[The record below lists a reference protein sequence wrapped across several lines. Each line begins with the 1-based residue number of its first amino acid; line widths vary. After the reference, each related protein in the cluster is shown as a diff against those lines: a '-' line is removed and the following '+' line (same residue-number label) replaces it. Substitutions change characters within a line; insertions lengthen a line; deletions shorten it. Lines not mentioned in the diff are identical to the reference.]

1 MTVELGRPAA
11 HVAEVIMNRPEALN
25 ALSTTQVRLLGEAAN
40 QLAADD
46 QVSVVIISSALERA
60 FCVGAD
66 LKERRGV
73 SNDDLLRQRR
83 VFQEAFGALRAVP
96 VPMIAA
102 VEGFALGG
110 GYELALCC
118 DLIVASATATFG
130 LPEVGLGLIP
140 GEGGTQLL
148 PRRIGLNRAADLVL
162 TGRRVDAE
170 EALLLGLADRLVPE
184 GAARSSALE
193 LAHQIAAKSP
203 ISLRAA
209 KRALR
214 QGIDVDVV
222 TGLEIEDQAWQETA
236 FSADRLEG
244 VEAFNLRRTPDWP
257 SWHES
262 GRLLSTRTNFRS
274 RLSYPSTSVKAS
286 CRCPLSSPGS
296 SLPAAS
302 RRSSTSACW

>member
-1 MTVELGRPAA
+1 MTVEVGRPSA

-25 ALSTTQVRLLGEAAN
+25 ALSTDHVQRLGSAASE
-40 QLAADD
+40 LAADD

-73 SNDDLLRQRR
+73 ANDDLRQQRR
-83 VFQEAFGALRAVP
+83 VFQEAFDALRALRA
-96 VPMIAA
+96 PMIAA

-110 GYELALCC
+110 GFELALCC
-118 DLIVASATATFG
+118 DLIIASATASFG

-148 PRRIGLNRAADLVL
+148 PRRIGLNKSADLLL
-162 TGRRVDAE
+162 TGRRVGAE
-170 EALLLGLADRLVPE
+170 EALRMGFVDRVVPE
-184 GAARSSALE
+184 GAARKSARE
-193 LAHQIAAKSP
+193 LAEEIATKSP

-214 QGIDVDVV
+214 DGVDVDL
-222 TGLEIEDQAWQETA
+222 TSGLEIENQAWEEAA

-244 VEAFNLRRTPDWP
+244 IEAFNLRRAPRWP
-257 SWHES
+257 SWQES
-262 GRLLSTRTNFRS
+262 GR
-274 RLSYPSTSVKAS
+274 
-286 CRCPLSSPGS
+286 
-296 SLPAAS
+296 
-302 RRSSTSACW
+302 

>member
-25 ALSTTQVRLLGEAAN
+25 ALSTTQVRRLGDAAN

-73 SNDDLLRQRR
+73 SNDDLLQQRG

-110 GYELALCC
+110 GCELALCC
-118 DLIVASATATFG
+118 DLIIASTTATFG

-148 PRRIGLNRAADLVL
+148 PRRIGLNKAADLVL

-170 EALLLGLADRLVPE
+170 EALQLGLADRLVPE

-193 LAHQIAAKSP
+193 LAQQIAAKSP
-203 ISLRAA
+203 VSLRAA

-214 QGIDVDVV
+214 QGIDVDLM
-222 TGLEIEDQAWQETA
+222 TGLEIEDHAWQVAA

-262 GRLLSTRTNFRS
+262 GR
-274 RLSYPSTSVKAS
+274 
-286 CRCPLSSPGS
+286 
-296 SLPAAS
+296 
-302 RRSSTSACW
+302 

>member
-25 ALSTTQVRLLGEAAN
+25 ALSMSQVRRLGDAAN

-83 VFQEAFGALRAVP
+83 PFQEAFGALRAVP

-110 GYELALCC
+110 GCELALCC
-118 DLIVASATATFG
+118 DLIIASATATFG

-148 PRRIGLNRAADLVL
+148 PRRIGLNKAADLVL

-170 EALLLGLADRLVPE
+170 EAQQLGLADRLVPE

-193 LAHQIAAKSP
+193 LAQQIAAKSP
-203 ISLRAA
+203 VSLRAA

-214 QGIDVDVV
+214 QGIDVDLL
-222 TGLEIEDQAWQETA
+222 TGLEIEDKAWQEAA

-244 VEAFNLRRTPDWP
+244 VEAFNVRRTPRWP
-257 SWHES
+257 SWQE
-262 GRLLSTRTNFRS
+262 G
-274 RLSYPSTSVKAS
+274 
-286 CRCPLSSPGS
+286 G
-296 SLPAAS
+296 
-302 RRSSTSACW
+302 